1 MRRFIFYVV
10 MVLAAFMLQN
20 NLFAASPLISTVP
33 NVMLIVTF
41 SFGFIRGTTDGML
54 LGFFCGLLTDLFFGT
69 TIGFYALIY
78 TVIGYLNGLLGQ
90 VYYREFINM
99 PVILCIMS
107 DFIYS
112 IYVYIFSFLLRGQL
126 NFFYYLGHVIFP
138 EVVYTVLVT
147 LVIYKFLLRMNARL
161 CRLEKRSAKKF
172 V

>member
-161 CRLEKRSAKKF
+161 CRMEKRSAKKF

>member
-1 MRRFIFYVV
+1 MRRFLFYVV

-20 NLFAASPLISTVP
+20 NLFAASSIISTVP

-41 SFGFIRGTTDGML
+41 AFGFIQGSRDGML

-69 TIGFYALIY
+69 NIGFYALIY
-78 TVIGYLNGLLGQ
+78 TGIGYANGLLGQ
-90 VYYREFINM
+90 VFYKEFINM
-99 PVILCIMS
+99 PVILCIIS

-112 IYVYIFSFLLRGQL
+112 MYVYIFSFLLRGHL
-126 NFFYYLGHVIFP
+126 NFPYYLGHVILP
-138 EVVYTVLVT
+138 EMVYTVLVT

-161 CRLEKRSAKKF
+161 IKMEKRSAKKF